1 MPGIVGIISRRAADQ
16 CGSLVTSMI
25 GSMEHEP
32 FYTSGAYSAP
42 EMGVYGG
49 WVALEDSFAAGQVF
63 FNERQDIALLFSGEC
78 FVSPETR
85 NELRQRGHELG
96 GAPGSWLVYFYEE
109 HGEQFFEKLNGV
121 FSGLLIDKRR
131 KRAFLFNDRY
141 GLERIYFCETK
152 DGFYFASEAKALLR
166 VLPELRAFDE
176 EGVAQFLTFGCTLEW
191 RTLFRGIG
199 LLPGGS
205 LWFFEGGR
213 CKKSKY
219 FSSETWESQPTLT
232 AEAFE
237 SKLDEAFKRIL
248 PRYFESESRVGIS
261 LTGGLDTRMIMA
273 CRPPTEAEPVCYTFA
288 GDRDTLD
295 SQLSARVAAVCGL
308 EHQTLRIDQNFFSDF
323 AAHADRTVY
332 NTDGCFGILGAHE
345 IYLNKLARHLAPVR
359 VTGVCG
365 GEILRRVPGLKPHR
379 LCNRLFDPE
388 FRAAISSSSEF
399 VCEEKHPVSSAAFN
413 DIPWHLFGSLAASR
427 SQVSFR
433 TPYLDNEV
441 VALAYQAPDSLRA
454 SPISAIRLIE
464 TNNPALTKIPT
475 DMGRMG
481 GISGLGSVSSRVAS
495 KITFKFDY
503 FHNEGLPDWMSHLD
517 PFFRYL
523 LKTKIL
529 GLHKYLHY
537 RSWFRREL
545 AGYLNDVITN
555 ARTLES
561 SFWNSGFL
569 EQMAREHINGRKNYI
584 REINA
589 VLTLEAVER
598 LLFKDL
604 SREIPHIPD
613 SKGEA
618 AQKASLMS
626 A

>member
-1 MPGIVGIISRRAADQ
+1 
-16 CGSLVTSMI
+16 
-25 GSMEHEP
+25 MEHEP
-32 FYTSGAYSAP
+32 FYTSGTYSAP

-96 GAPGSWLVYFYEE
+96 GAPGSWLVHFYEE

-141 GLERIYFCETK
+141 GLERIYVCETK
-152 DGFYFASEAKALLR
+152 DGFYFASETKALLR

-191 RTLFRGIG
+191 KTLFRNIG
-199 LLPGGS
+199 LVPGGS
-205 LWFFEGGR
+205 VWSFENGNCHR
-213 CKKSKY
+213 CRY
-219 FSSETWESQPTLT
+219 FSPETWESQPTLSVKS
-232 AEAFE
+232 FE
-237 SKLDEAFKRIL
+237 SEFEETFQRIL
-248 PRYFESESRVGIS
+248 PRYFESESKIGIS

-308 EHQTLRIDQNFFSDF
+308 EHQTLRIDQSFFSDF

-345 IYLNKLARHLAPVR
+345 IYLNKLARHFAPVR

-365 GEILRRVPGLKPHR
+365 GEILRRVSASKAQR
-379 LCNRLFDPE
+379 LCPRLFHPE
-388 FRAAISSSSEF
+388 FGRAISISSQLIREQ
-399 VCEEKHPVSSAAFN
+399 EHPVTSAAFKEV
-413 DIPWHLFGSLAASR
+413 PWHLFGSLAASR
-427 SQVSFR
+427 SQVRFR

-464 TNNPALTKIPT
+464 NNSAVLTNIPT

-481 GISGLGSVSSRVAS
+481 GTSGLASALRRVAS
-495 KITFKFDY
+495 QTTFKLDY

-545 AGYLNDVITN
+545 AGYLNDVITD

-569 EQMAREHINGRKNYI
+569 EQMAREHINGRKNHI

-604 SREIPHIPD
+604 SREIPHVPN